1 MILSKYPI
9 DFYKTIY
16 FDSCRGFDCLSSK
29 GATLFQ
35 ITKDSIKYQFITT
48 HLQSGDGV
56 KNDDIRLS
64 QIRQIKKLMTDNYH
78 IGVNQMLLGDLNQ
91 NEGSNKFEE
100 ILNLKNCNT
109 EGCTW
114 FSDTKTQLLDYIF
127 SNFEIETFSIETVE
141 LSDHFPIRVIIN

>member
-1 MILSKYPI
+1 
-9 DFYKTIY
+9 
-16 FDSCRGFDCLSSK
+16 
-29 GATLFQ
+29 
-35 ITKDSIKYQFITT
+35 
-48 HLQSGDGV
+48 
-56 KNDDIRLS
+56 
-64 QIRQIKKLMTDNYH
+64 
-78 IGVNQMLLGDLNQ
+78 MLLGDLNQ

-109 EGCTW
+109 EGFTW